1 MKEQGGEDFSRT
13 NRLVSPGLSPPN
25 SFLLPGTEV
34 RRGLGRRAKCL
45 SARRPRTLVK
55 GQPEAP
61 FSLTIG
67 LQLVGE
73 LEKEV
78 LVVDD
83 LELAHI
89 GLGLQ
94 VMRGGLHIKA
104 WGCEDR
110 EAVRVLA
117 TLLLL
122 HTYQPEEKGV
132 DWDRCWAGGPPRQ
145 AKERMEK

>member
-1 MKEQGGEDFSRT
+1 MKEQGGEDFSRM
-13 NRLVSPGLSPPN
+13 NRLMSPGLSPPN

-34 RRGLGRRAKCL
+34 RCGLGRRAKCL
-45 SARRPRTLVK
+45 SARCPRTLVK
-55 GQPEAP
+55 GQPEP
-61 FSLTIG
+61 LFSLTIG

-78 LVVDD
+78 LVVND

-94 VMRGGLHIKA
+94 VMRRGLHIKA

-117 TLLLL
+117 TLL
-122 HTYQPEEKGV
+122 
-132 DWDRCWAGGPPRQ
+132 PPTHIPARGEGCGLGQMLGRRAPGQ